1 MPVQRLADQGGQ
13 GRVGG
18 AVQGDGARLRP
29 DASVAE
35 IVGRRIGV
43 APRSGVGVEAAPQ
56 LLLEQQVVVPA
67 DHQGAVGQ
75 GGQHPSIARHPGVAH
90 HQGQVRAV
98 RQGRQLDVRPFAR
111 IGDRQ
116 PVAAGL
122 GIGVQRVRAE
132 ADDAQPSIAEGQF
145 SRRRRIGLTGS
156 RVDDVADDGDPQ
168 AAHPRDH
175 LMQVRRQVVVVVAQV
190 DHRRGDGGQGGQEGP
205 VDRAF
210 GAYRDDVAVLEDV
223 AVDRDQMRNRP
234 AADLGAQGG
243 QQLGAAFIGRVQ
255 VGHGQDAA
263 DHGGR
268 PFVGERRRGAEQRQ
282 GGRAQHEQATGG
294 GDEGHGRLLRGSR
307 ASCIGEPQRGRRS
320 RSALHVPLRR
330 TMSHPVD
337 L

>member
-1 MPVQRLADQGGQ
+1 MPVQRRADQGGQ

-75 GGQHPSIARHPGVAH
+75 GGQHPTIARHPGVAH

-98 RQGRQLDVRPFAR
+98 RQGRQLSVHPFAR

-132 ADDAQPSIAEGQF
+132 ADDAQPSITEGQF
-145 SRRRRIGLTGS
+145 GRRRRIGLTGS

-175 LMQVRRQVVVVVAQV
+175 LMQVRRQVVVVIAQI

-210 GAYRDDVAVLEDV
+210 GPHRDDVAVLEDI

-243 QQLGAAFIGRVQ
+243 QQLGAALIGRVQ

-263 DHGGR
+263 DDGSLASLAQGGQ
-268 PFVGERRRGAEQRQ
+268 GAADQRQ
-282 GGRAQHEQATGG
+282 GGCGAQEAATGG
-294 GDEGHGRLLRGSR
+294 EGEGHLKVSGARPCGR
-307 ASCIGEPQRGRRS
+307 RRS
-320 RSALHVPLRR
+320 RSAWHGGLHC
-330 TMSHPVD
+330 TT
-337 L
+337 